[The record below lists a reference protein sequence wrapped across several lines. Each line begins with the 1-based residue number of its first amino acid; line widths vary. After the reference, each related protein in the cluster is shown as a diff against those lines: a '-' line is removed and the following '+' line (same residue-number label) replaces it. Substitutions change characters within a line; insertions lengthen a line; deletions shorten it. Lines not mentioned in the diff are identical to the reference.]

1 MFRLIR
7 LNEVQYADSEFRRDK
22 LLAEGFKLDE
32 SQASEE
38 DLSKLTKAEL
48 LAKAE
53 ELEIDVTEQ
62 NTKAEIIAALQG

>member
-53 ELEIDVTEQ
+53 ELGIDVTEQ

>member
-1 MFRLIR
+1 MFRLVR

-22 LLAEGFKLDE
+22 LLAEGFKLVE
-32 SQASEE
+32 SREPEE

-53 ELEIDVTEQ
+53 ELGIDATEQ
-62 NTKAEIIAALQG
+62 NTKAEIIATLQR

>member
-32 SQASEE
+32 SQAPEE
-38 DLSKLTKAEL
+38 DLSKLTKVEL

-53 ELEIDVTEQ
+53 ELGIDFTEQ

>member
-53 ELEIDVTEQ
+53 ELESDVTEQ